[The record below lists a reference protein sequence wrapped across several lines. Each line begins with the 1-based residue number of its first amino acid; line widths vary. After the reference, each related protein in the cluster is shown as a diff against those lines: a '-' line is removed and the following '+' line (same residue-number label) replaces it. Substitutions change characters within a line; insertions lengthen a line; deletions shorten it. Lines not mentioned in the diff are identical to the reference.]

1 MIERAIMPYTY
12 VASGLSDMGRVRD
25 NNEDVWAEIEELNFF
40 LLADGMGG
48 HQAGEVASRE
58 AASHM
63 LRLVRKAFKTTRK
76 KSLSDACK
84 AIKQAIIL
92 VNTLVYKLGRSQ
104 EELKGM
110 GTTLCAVLLH
120 DDGAILAHVGD
131 SRIYRLR
138 DGSLEQMTKDHSLFR
153 KLVDLGQLS
162 EQFAPDFAYKNIITK
177 AIGTE
182 SKVEP
187 TVFSTDIQIGDY
199 YLLCTDGL
207 SDLLSLKEIE
217 TLMRQDISVDQM
229 AECLII
235 AANDRGGHDNVTVVL
250 IKVDDYQNLSR

>member
-63 LRLVRKAFKTTRK
+63 LRLVRKAFKTTKK
-76 KSLSDACK
+76 KSLQEACK
-84 AIKQAIIL
+84 AIKQAIIQ
-92 VNTLVYKLGRSQ
+92 VNTLVYKLGRSH
-104 EELKGM
+104 EGLKGM
-110 GTTLCAVLLH
+110 GTTLCTVLLH
-120 DDGAILAHVGD
+120 DEGAVLAHVGD

-138 DGSLEQMTKDHSLFR
+138 EGQLEQMTKDHSLFR
-153 KLVDLGQLS
+153 ELVDLGQIS
-162 EQFAPDFAYKNIITK
+162 EQVAPDFAYKNIITK

-182 SKVEP
+182 AKVDP
-187 TVFSTDIQIGDY
+187 TVFTTDIQIGDY
-199 YLLCTDGL
+199 FLLCTDGL
-207 SDLLSLKEIE
+207 SDLLSLKELEI
-217 TLMRQDISVDQM
+217 LLSQDIAVDQM

-250 IKVDDYQNLSR
+250 IKVDDYENLSR